1 MVLSMNLKSTQ
12 LLDNDI
18 KELIAEFSNRNPS
31 LIPILDDIMAVY
43 QVLIHCYE
51 ADHVL
56 YICGNGGSYADS
68 IHIAGELMKSFARKR
83 PVPEN
88 EQQILQKLPFG
99 EELSSS
105 LEAGFR
111 AIPLGLNISL
121 TSALE
126 NDISQR
132 YLTFAQELYIL
143 GRKGDILM
151 GLSTSGNAK
160 NVALAMTVA
169 KLKEMTTIG
178 LTGMHGG
185 ILAKMVDQSIKV
197 PATKTPDVQ
206 EFHLAI
212 YHLLCAMIEVNW
224 FKVKK

>member
-1 MVLSMNLKSTQ
+1 MNLKPNQ

-18 KELIAEFSNRNPS
+18 KELITEFNDRNPL
-31 LIPILDDIMAVY
+31 LIPILDDILAVY
-43 QVLIHCYE
+43 QALVHCYE
-51 ADHVL
+51 ADRVL

-83 PVPEN
+83 PVPEK
-88 EQQILQKLPFG
+88 EQQILKKLPFG
-99 EELSSS
+99 EELSGS

-143 GRKGDILM
+143 GRKGDVLM
-151 GLSTSGNAK
+151 GISTSGNAK
-160 NVALAMTVA
+160 NVAMAMTVA

-178 LTGMHGG
+178 LTGMTGG
-185 ILAKMVDQSIKV
+185 TLAKMADLTIRV
-197 PATKTPDVQ
+197 PATQTPFVQ

-212 YHLLCAMIEVNW
+212 YHLLCAMVEANW
-224 FKVKK
+224 FKIKK

>member
-1 MVLSMNLKSTQ
+1 MNLKSYEW
-12 LLDNDI
+12 LHADI
-18 KELIAEFSNRNPS
+18 KELVTDFTEKQPL
-31 LIPILDDIMAVY
+31 LIPVLDDVMAAY
-43 QVLIHCYE
+43 QALIRCYE
-51 ADHVL
+51 TDHVL
-56 YICGNGGSYADS
+56 YICGNGGSFADA

-88 EQQILQKLPFG
+88 EQQILNKLLYG
-99 EELSSS
+99 EELKSS

-143 GRKGDILM
+143 GRQGDVLM

-160 NVALAMTVA
+160 NVAMAMTVA

-185 ILAKMVDQSIKV
+185 TLAKMADMTIKV
-197 PATKTPDVQ
+197 PASQTPSVQ
-206 EFHLAI
+206 EFHIAV
-212 YHLLCAMIEVNW
+212 YHLLCAMIEAYW
-224 FKVKK
+224 YKEKR

>member
-1 MVLSMNLKSTQ
+1 MNSKYNQ
-12 LLDNDI
+12 LLHDDI
-18 KELIAEFSNRNPS
+18 KELITGFTDKNPQ
-31 LIPILDDIMAVY
+31 LVPILEDIMAVY
-43 QVLIHCYE
+43 QALIQCYE

-56 YICGNGGSYADS
+56 YICGNGGSYADA

-88 EQQILQKLPFG
+88 EQQILKNLPFG
-99 EELSSS
+99 EDLTNS

-143 GRKGDILM
+143 GRKGDVLLGI
-151 GLSTSGNAK
+151 STSGNAK
-160 NVALAMTVA
+160 NVAMAMTVA

-185 ILAKMVDQSIKV
+185 TLAKMADLKIKV
-197 PATKTPDVQ
+197 PATQTPSVQ

-212 YHLLCAMIEVNW
+212 YHLLCAMVEANW